1 MGKAFKKIIALAM
14 AAVTAGALGLSA
26 FAGGPMPQEDES
38 AAEISENTDVAAQ
51 AAMFEPS
58 LPSGLSVGGVYA
70 IRPMSSPD
78 MTPTCITACNDDS
91 NVTLTNRNVLT
102 AGQSFQLIG
111 SDSGYKLNSLC
122 SLTGKVLDI
131 WRNNGNLED
140 GCTVDLYADN
150 DDAAQEFFIYGSSF
164 SSCVICLASADK
176 DYTLTENVDLVLTA
190 VGSSLKLKKYTNT
203 DDQKWRF
210 YSRSITYKEEPDPYV
225 QNKTNWCW
233 AASAKM
239 VAEYDAKG
247 LNPKISTKPQML
259 IDTEGLREEYCVKT
273 TFNGVTRYAVDGAQ
287 HAIVK
292 KCHNNDLNT
301 IGSVSDMKTALE
313 YVNPNYE
320 NYVSVGEPNSAL
332 SPSNQNLFKS
342 KVQEG
347 GYMVAGFGKIKSGKY
362 FGHVVVIT
370 DYNSSTGVYTL
381 YDPWRGAPAT
391 VTGDDIFTNSTTLAG
406 NPKCRL
412 EYFFY
417 VA

>member
-26 FAGGPMPQEDES
+26 FAGGSMPQEDES

-150 DDAAQEFFIYGSSF
+150 DDAAQEFLYMAVPFR
-164 SSCVICLASADK
+164 V
-176 DYTLTENVDLVLTA
+176 VLFA
-190 VGSSLKLKKYTNT
+190 WL
-203 DDQKWRF
+203 Q
-210 YSRSITYKEEPDPYV
+210 
-225 QNKTNWCW
+225 Q
-233 AASAKM
+233 
-239 VAEYDAKG
+239 
-247 LNPKISTKPQML
+247 
-259 IDTEGLREEYCVKT
+259 
-273 TFNGVTRYAVDGAQ
+273 TRII
-287 HAIVK
+287 H
-292 KCHNNDLNT
+292 
-301 IGSVSDMKTALE
+301 
-313 YVNPNYE
+313 
-320 NYVSVGEPNSAL
+320 
-332 SPSNQNLFKS
+332 
-342 KVQEG
+342 
-347 GYMVAGFGKIKSGKY
+347 
-362 FGHVVVIT
+362 
-370 DYNSSTGVYTL
+370 
-381 YDPWRGAPAT
+381 
-391 VTGDDIFTNSTTLAG
+391 
-406 NPKCRL
+406 
-412 EYFFY
+412 
-417 VA
+417 